1 MSLPKRDSVILELR
15 RRLLAG
21 LGKIPI
27 IEGNGGIWGAWDRNI
42 PCIHIYEMPTS
53 KDLPKPG
60 KYQVE
65 LPVQIEYVNKLVSQ
79 TSVYTE
85 GRTKLAQLSKVIE
98 LDERFT
104 ENFSLPTQG
113 QDLVSSFSCVADE
126 IMSPL
131 PGVVDVGVIY
141 VFKYTEV
148 FHGYEQ
154 KRH

>member
-1 MSLPKRDSVILELR
+1 MTLPKRDSIVIELK
-15 RRLLAG
+15 RRLKKG
-21 LGKIPI
+21 LGNISI
-27 IEGNGGIWGAWDRNI
+27 IEGNGGIWGSWDRTL
-42 PCIHIYEMPTS
+42 PCIHFYEMPTS
-53 KDLPKPG
+53 KQLIKPG

-65 LPVQIEYVNKLVSQ
+65 FPIQLEYVNKLNSQ
-79 TSVYTE
+79 LSVYTE
-85 GRTKLAQLSKVIE
+85 GRNKLSKLEKAIE

-131 PGVVDVGVIY
+131 PGVVDVGVVY
-141 VFKYTEV
+141 VFKYTEA
-148 FHGYEQ
+148 FHGYEL